1 MWQLLP
7 WVVIIFLLLTHKA
20 GAEAGAGVNR
30 RAWTSK
36 SGSSQQ
42 SLLPTHPTLSN
53 DLITKIEDAQK
64 PPAPP
69 PVVSPVPA
77 PEPVIEAPVSFSN
90 SYDWGNCT
98 WAVAS
103 WVNVPDNMGN
113 AANWANAAQQ
123 DGYTVSSIPKVGS
136 VAQTSA
142 GYFGHVA
149 LVEDAQG
156 SQVLIKEA
164 NVQGLGVVDER
175 WVDSGQFNY
184 IYFNG

>member
-7 WVVIIFLLLTHKA
+7 WVVIIFLLLTHRA
-20 GAEAGAGVNR
+20 GAATIPATYKE
-30 RAWTSK
+30 SDK
-36 SGSSQQ
+36 SSSNGGLS
-42 SLLPTHPTLSN
+42 SLMIKPTPSTTL
-53 DLITKIEDAQK
+53 IKQIQDAQK

-77 PEPVIEAPVSFSN
+77 PEPVVEAPVSFSN

-156 SQVLIKEA
+156 NQVLIKEA
-164 NVQGLGVVDER
+164 NVQGLGVIDER

-184 IYFNG
+184 IYF